1 MLKPASKAT
10 GVSEALT
17 LARAGRAGPNKPGGL
32 SLLTSAATTGVGV
45 FKPALR
51 LVGRRSRLRGK
62 LWSIGS
68 KGSMPGNCHAT
79 DGSNACSGGSN
90 AWSDGSNA
98 WSDGSNAWSGGSNAW
113 SDGSNAWSDGSN
125 AWFSG
130 NNAWFS
136 GNNAWFSGNNAWS
149 GGSNAWFA
157 GGNSSMVG
165 SGACFHRS
173 KPSPTGADCLP
184 GGTGPSRAV
193 ASHCPTGNRFSG
205 SGWASGGW
213 EFALRVT
220 GVRALPRQTA
230 APICPRQR
238 RSRKRHGR
246 PRRCLCAWR

>member
-32 SLLTSAATTGVGV
+32 SLLTPAATTGVGV
-45 FKPALR
+45 LKPALR

-62 LWSIGS
+62 PWSIGS
-68 KGSMPGNCHAT
+68 KGSKPGNCHAT
-79 DGSNACSGGSN
+79 DGSNAWVVGSNAWSGGSN
-90 AWSDGSNA
+90 AWFG
-98 WSDGSNAWSGGSNAW
+98 GSNAWSGGSNAW
-113 SDGSNAWSDGSN
+113 SGGSNAWVGGSN
-125 AWFSG
+125 AWVGG
-130 NNAWFS
+130 NNAWF
-136 GNNAWFSGNNAWS
+136 
-149 GGSNAWFA
+149 GGSNAWVA
-157 GGNSSMVG
+157 GGNRSIVG

-213 EFALRVT
+213 GFALRVT

>member
-45 FKPALR
+45 LKPALR

-90 AWSDGSNA
+90 AWS
-98 WSDGSNAWSGGSNAW
+98 
-113 SDGSNAWSDGSN
+113 
-125 AWFSG
+125 
-130 NNAWFS
+130 
-136 GNNAWFSGNNAWS
+136 

-157 GGNSSMVG
+157 GNNAWFAGNNRSLVG

-173 KPSPTGADCLP
+173 KPSPIGADCLP

-213 EFALRVT
+213 GFDRRVT

-238 RSRKRHGR
+238 RSRKKHGQ

>member
-17 LARAGRAGPNKPGGL
+17 LARAGRAGPNKPGSL
-32 SLLTSAATTGVGV
+32 SLLTPAATTGVGV
-45 FKPALR
+45 LKPALR

-68 KGSMPGNCHAT
+68 KGSKPGNCHAT
-79 DGSNACSGGSN
+79 DGSNAWVVGSN
-90 AWSDGSNA
+90 AL
-98 WSDGSNAWSGGSNAW
+98 
-113 SDGSNAWSDGSN
+113 
-125 AWFSG
+125 
-130 NNAWFS
+130 
-136 GNNAWFSGNNAWS
+136 S
-149 GGSNAWFA
+149 GGSNAWFGGSNAWVA

-173 KPSPTGADCLP
+173 KPSPIGADCLP

-213 EFALRVT
+213 GFALRVT